1 MKWVRAGMLLC
12 MLIFLVSYAA
22 ENNTETAPK
31 QDAKQ
36 ASSSEAAAEME
47 YEEGN
52 MRREFCTVES
62 LQEDYFVL
70 ENTKGERYHI
80 DNSLRD
86 NFEIGDEVL
95 LIYTDRRSVED
106 GAFEAE
112 VRAVYPDSSR
122 LLRPSR

>member
-1 MKWVRAGMLLC
+1 MKWGRAGMLLC
-12 MLIFLVSYAA
+12 MIIFLVSCAA

-36 ASSSEAAAEME
+36 ASSSEAAAEVE

-80 DNSLRD
+80 DNSLRN

-95 LIYTDRRSVED
+95 LVYTDRRSVED
-106 GAFEAE
+106 
-112 VRAVYPDSSR
+112 
-122 LLRPSR
+122 

>member
-36 ASSSEAAAEME
+36 ASSSEAAAEVE

-52 MRREFCTVES
+52 MRREFCTVERRCAMT
-62 LQEDYFVL
+62 
-70 ENTKGERYHI
+70 NT
-80 DNSLRD
+80 
-86 NFEIGDEVL
+86 
-95 LIYTDRRSVED
+95 
-106 GAFEAE
+106 
-112 VRAVYPDSSR
+112 VRPCIR
-122 LLRPSR
+122 LSIPF